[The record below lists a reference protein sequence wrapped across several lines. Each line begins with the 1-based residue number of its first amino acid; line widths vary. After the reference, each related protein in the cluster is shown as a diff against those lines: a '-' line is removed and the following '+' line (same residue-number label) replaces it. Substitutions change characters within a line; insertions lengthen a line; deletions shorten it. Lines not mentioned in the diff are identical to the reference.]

1 MKKLI
6 VMAGVVL
13 GVIASEAATVQ
24 WNSGTIY
31 DSENNKV
38 GAGAIEAI
46 LWESTSSTAFSSL
59 TGQDLYDAYKAGTV
73 DTLVSGA
80 TVKTGSS
87 TALGA
92 ANLTTGTSYDS
103 GTTVYAAL
111 LYVETANDNYIS
123 NFAQAT
129 ASSAKVT
136 TSDLT
141 KYEGGSYL
149 GTANGPAIS
158 GWTSGGGSGGVPE
171 PTSGLLLLVG
181 GAMLALRRK
190 QK

>member
-13 GVIASEAATVQ
+13 GVLASEAAAVA

-31 DSENNKV
+31 GEDGNKV
-38 GAGAIEAI
+38 AKDQISAV
-46 LWESTSSTAFSSL
+46 LWETTSSTAFSSL
-59 TGQDLYDAYKAGTV
+59 SGADLFAAYEAGTV
-73 DTLVSGA
+73 NTLVSGA

-92 ANLTTGTSYDS
+92 ANLTTGTAYDS
-103 GTTVYAAL
+103 GTSVYAAL
-111 LYVETANDNYIS
+111 LYVEDSTGYYIA
-123 NFAQAT
+123 NFATAT
-129 ASSAKVT
+129 AASTKVT
-136 TSDLT
+136 ISDLT
-141 KYEGGSYL
+141 KYEGGSL
-149 GTANGPAIS
+149 GGTPNGAQITGWS
-158 GWTSGGGSGGVPE
+158 GGGVPE
-171 PTSGLLLLVG
+171 PTSGLLLLLG

>member
-6 VMAGVVL
+6 VMAGVAL
-13 GVIASEAATVQ
+13 GVLASQAATVA
-24 WNSGTIY
+24 WNSGTINGS
-31 DSENNKV
+31 DGNKV
-38 GAGAIEAI
+38 GKDDIVAI

-59 TGQDLYDAYKAGTV
+59 TGADLYNAYKTDAV
-73 DTLVSGA
+73 DTLVTGA
-80 TVKTGSS
+80 TVKRGAS

-92 ANLTTGTSYDS
+92 ANLTTGTAYDS

-136 TSDLT
+136 TADLT
-141 KYEGGSYL
+141 KYEGGSFG
-149 GTANGPAIS
+149 GTPNGPAIS
-158 GWTSGGGSGGVPE
+158 GWTSVPE

-181 GAMLALRRK
+181 GAMLALRRRRRA
-190 QK
+190 

>member
-6 VMAGVVL
+6 VIAGVAL
-13 GVIASEAATVQ
+13 GVLASEAAAVQ

-38 GAGAIEAI
+38 GKDAITAI
-46 LWESTSSTAFSSL
+46 LWESTTAISGI
-59 TGQDLYDAYKAGTV
+59 TGEDMYAAYKNGTV
-73 DTLVSGA
+73 DSLVSGA
-80 TVKTGSS
+80 TVKTGAS

-92 ANLTTGTSYDS
+92 ANLSTGTAYDS
-103 GTTVYAAL
+103 GTDVYAAL
-111 LYVETANDNYIS
+111 LYVEEATGNYIA
-123 NFAQAT
+123 NFASAT
-129 ASSAKVT
+129 AGSATVRI
-136 TSDLT
+136 SDLT
-141 KYEGGSYL
+141 KYEGGSL
-149 GTANGPAIS
+149 GGTPNGAAIS
-158 GWTSGGGSGGVPE
+158 GWSSANVPE

>member
-6 VMAGVVL
+6 VMAGVAL
-13 GVIASEAATVQ
+13 GVLASNAAAVA

-38 GAGAIEAI
+38 GKDAITAI
-46 LWESTSSTAFSSL
+46 LWESTTAISGITGEDMFS
-59 TGQDLYDAYKAGTV
+59 AYKNGTV
-73 DTLVSGA
+73 DSLVSGA
-80 TVKTGSS
+80 TVKTGAS
-87 TALGA
+87 TALGM
-92 ANLTTGTSYDS
+92 ANLTTGTAYDS

-111 LYVETANDNYIS
+111 LYVDTATDNYIA

-136 TSDLT
+136 TADLT
-141 KYEGGSYL
+141 KYEGGSFG
-149 GTANGPAIS
+149 GTPNGAAIS
-158 GWTSGGGSGGVPE
+158 GWSSGAVPE